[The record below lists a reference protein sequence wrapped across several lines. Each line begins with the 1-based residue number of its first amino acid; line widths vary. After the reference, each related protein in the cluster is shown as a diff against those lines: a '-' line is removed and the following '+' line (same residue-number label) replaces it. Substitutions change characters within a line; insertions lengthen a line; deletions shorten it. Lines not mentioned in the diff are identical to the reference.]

1 MNRLRE
7 LRENKKI
14 SQKKLADEIKV
25 SYRTI
30 QNWEYDISQIKLDK
44 AQQLA
49 DYFGVS
55 LGYLLGF
62 LETDGKK
69 ITDDFLEKL
78 YLALKEELSKYEYE
92 NYSISEQLKSVIS
105 RLRLKNLSDAER
117 VEIRKLSLELLE
129 ETL

>member
-7 LRENKKI
+7 LRKNKKI

-44 AQQLA
+44 AQKLA

-105 RLRLKNLSDAER
+105 RLRLK
-117 VEIRKLSLELLE
+117 KP
-129 ETL
+129 

>member
-7 LRENKKI
+7 LRKSKKI
-14 SQKKLADEIKV
+14 SQKNLADEIKI

-30 QNWEYDISQIKLDK
+30 QNWEYGKSQIKPEK
-44 AQQLA
+44 AKQLA
-49 DYFGVS
+49 DFFGVS

-62 LETDGKK
+62 IETDGN
-69 ITDDFLEKL
+69 FSEKM
-78 YLALKEELSKYEYE
+78 YSALKEELSKKYEDK
-92 NYSISEQLKSVIS
+92 NFSISEQLKSVIS
-105 RLRLKNLSDAER
+105 RLKLKNLSDAER

>member
-7 LRENKKI
+7 LRKNKKI

-62 LETDGKK
+62 TEIDGN
-69 ITDDFLEKL
+69 FSEKM
-78 YLALKEELSKYEYE
+78 YLALKEELSKYEDE
-92 NYSISEQLKSVIS
+92 NYSISKQLQSVIS

-117 VEIRKLSLELLE
+117 VEIRKLILELLE
-129 ETL
+129 ETLK

>member
-7 LRENKKI
+7 LRKSKKI
-14 SQKKLADEIKV
+14 SQKKLADEIKI

-30 QNWEYDISQIKLDK
+30 QNWEYGKSQIKPGK
-44 AQQLA
+44 AKMLA

-62 LETDGKK
+62 LETDGN
-69 ITDDFLEKL
+69 FSEKM
-78 YLALKEELSKYEYE
+78 YLALKEELSKYKDE
-92 NYSISEQLKSVIS
+92 NFSISEQLQSVIS
-105 RLRLKNLSDAER
+105 RLKLKNLSDAER